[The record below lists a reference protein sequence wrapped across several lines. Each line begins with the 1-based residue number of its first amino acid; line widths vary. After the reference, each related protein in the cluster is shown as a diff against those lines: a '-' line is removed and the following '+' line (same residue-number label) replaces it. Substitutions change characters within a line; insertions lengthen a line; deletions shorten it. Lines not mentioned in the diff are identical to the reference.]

1 MSHDQC
7 PSTKGT
13 MKPDANRRDPDRVN
27 AGLAGG
33 AKYWRSVEEFA
44 DSGEYRDFLEREFPA
59 GASELDGASRRD
71 FIKVMGASFALA
83 GAATIPGCR
92 RPDHKILSYS
102 REVPEDIIPGKPLFY
117 ATSMP
122 LPGGGAEGLIVET
135 HEGRPTKIEGN
146 PLHSIN
152 RGKASVWA
160 LASILGLY
168 DPDRLKQPAYQ
179 NPARGRL
186 AASWDDFA
194 AWSKEHFATYASNG
208 GEGLVFLADKK
219 SSPTRDAV
227 RDRLLKKYPKA
238 VWSAYDAGE
247 AGGATRGST
256 LAFGKPGREIFTLS
270 KAHTIVSLDR
280 DFVEQEPGAL
290 ANAREFASTRAVTS
304 AADGMSRLY
313 MVESGFSHAGSSAD
327 HRLRVSPARIGA
339 YAIAIARAVCERIGR
354 DAASL
359 GAAVAMATFEPGPD
373 IDQKF
378 IDAVADDLVDAHNRG
393 HSAVMAGASQ
403 PAEVHAIVHG
413 LNALLGNVGSTVSYC
428 EMSAEEASS
437 SAASIA
443 AVSDMLASG
452 RATTLVCLNVNPAYD
467 APADLDFAARMA
479 KATTITLS
487 VDANET
493 ESISTWSLNGTHYLE
508 SWGDTLAADGTLAPT
523 QPMIAPLYA
532 PAHSDIELL
541 AMIAGESDTDGYEIV
556 RGVWKSAFGS
566 DFEKTW
572 RRSLHDGVA
581 PKSPKSPGAWTA
593 NAGAIADAAKS
604 LAIGPAPTKETL
616 DLAFTT
622 GRLYDGRFA
631 NYAWL
636 QELPDVG
643 TRVVWDNPALIS
655 PATARALDLEP
666 IGFSDNNPSG
676 MYTKPKYP
684 HAHLATLTVGG
695 RSMQVPVWIL
705 PGMADHTVLF
715 PLGYGRRVC
724 GLVGGSES
732 EPVGFDANRV
742 RDSKS
747 GRVVRNVKLARS
759 SGTYLIAS
767 TQNHWSMENR
777 TAIVRSVDLAAWK
790 KHGGQPP
797 EVEHDHIYADKT
809 KELSFAEK
817 LGELSHTPPNI
828 GVYANPLNESLADPK
843 PGSRY
848 SRGPQWGM
856 TIDLSSCTGCGACT
870 IACQSE
876 NNIPVVGKKETAKG
890 REMGWIRV
898 DRYFIGDDFDSP
910 ESMYHQPVACVHCE
924 NAPCETVCPVNATA
938 HGTEGTNDMAYN
950 RCIGT
955 RYCANNCPYK
965 VRRFNFFDYG
975 VAKFNGSYYGK
986 DLMPGGGPKNVNLI
1000 PPRLRE
1006 KLEEISRMKMNPDVT
1021 VRSRGVM
1028 EKCSYCIQRVNAAR
1042 VETKLQGLPG
1052 IPDGFFQT
1060 ACQQAC
1066 PSNSITFGDILDES
1080 SKVSKSRASQRSY
1093 MLLGY
1098 LNTRPR
1104 TSHMVRVSNP
1114 NPKLR
1119 TPIEDP
1125 FHHGGGHESDHGA
1138 GHDDGH
1144 ATPHTDEHGS
1154 GHDAGHEGGHA
1165 FFDAK
1170 KRRTD
1175 DGYALSLR
1183 VLGASVG
1190 VHA

>member
-7 PSTKGT
+7 PSTKGKLT
-13 MKPDANRRDPDRVN
+13 PDANRREPDRVN

-59 GASELDGASRRD
+59 GASELDAASRRD

-102 REVPEDIIPGKPLFY
+102 REVPEDVIPGKPLYY

-122 LPGGGAEGLIVET
+122 LPGGGAEGLVVET

-146 PLHSIN
+146 PLHPIN
-152 RGKASVWA
+152 RGKASVWS

-186 AASWDDFA
+186 PASWDDFA
-194 AWSKEHFATYASNG
+194 TWSKDHFATYASNG

-219 SSPTRDAV
+219 SSPTRDAM
-227 RDRLLKKYPKA
+227 RDAVLKKFPKA

-247 AGGATRGST
+247 AEGASRGSEI
-256 LAFGKPGREIFTLS
+256 AFGKPGREIFTLS
-270 KAHTIVSLDR
+270 KARVILSLDR
-280 DFVEQEPGAL
+280 DFVEQEPASL
-290 ANAREFASTRAVTS
+290 VHARELAATRAVMTS
-304 AADGMSRLY
+304 QDEMSRVY
-313 MVESGFSHAGSSAD
+313 MVESGFSHAGSNAD

-339 YAIAIARAVCERIGR
+339 YAIAIARAVCERLGSN
-354 DAASL
+354 ASTL

-378 IDAVADDLVDAHNRG
+378 INAVADDLVDGANRG
-393 HSAVMAGASQ
+393 RSAIMAGAAQS
-403 PAEVHAIVHG
+403 PAVHAIVHG
-413 LNALLGNVGSTVSYC
+413 LNALLGNVGNTVTYC
-428 EMSAEEASS
+428 QMSAEEASS
-437 SAASIA
+437 STASVA
-443 AVSDMLASG
+443 AVAEMLATG
-452 RATTLVCLNVNPAYD
+452 RATTLVMLNVNPAYD

-508 SWGDTLAADGTLAPT
+508 SWGDTIAADGTLSPV

-541 AMIAGESDTDGYEIV
+541 AMIAGHSTTDGFEIV
-556 RGVWKSAFGS
+556 RATWKGVMPG
-566 DFEKTW
+566 DFEKSW

-581 PKSPKSPGAWTA
+581 PVSPRSPAAWPA
-593 NAGAIADAAKS
+593 NMGAIAEAART
-604 LAIGPAPTKETL
+604 LAVGPAPSKDSL

-622 GRLYDGRFA
+622 GRIYDGRYA
-631 NYAWL
+631 NHAWL

-643 TRVVWDNPALIS
+643 TRVVWDNPALVS
-655 PATARALDLEP
+655 PATARALGIEP
-666 IGFSDNNPSG
+666 VGYSDKDPSRI
-676 MYTKPKYP
+676 YTKPKYP
-684 HAHLATLTVGG
+684 HAQMATLAIGG

-705 PGMADHTVLF
+705 PGMADNTVLF

-724 GLVGGSES
+724 GHVGGNES
-732 EPVGFDANRV
+732 DPVGFDANKV
-742 RDSKS
+742 RESKS
-747 GRVVRNVKLARS
+747 GRIVRNVRLTRS
-759 SGTYLIAS
+759 SGTHLIAS
-767 TQNHWSMENR
+767 TQNHWSMEGR
-777 TAIVRSVDLAAWK
+777 TAIVRSVDLPAWK
-790 KHGGQPP
+790 KFGDQPP
-797 EVEHDHIYADKT
+797 VSEPDPIYAGKV

-828 GVYANPLNESLADPK
+828 GIYANPFNESLVDPK
-843 PGSRY
+843 PGARY

-890 REMGWIRV
+890 REMTWIRV
-898 DRYFIGDDFDSP
+898 DRYFIGDDINTP
-910 ESMYHQPVACVHCE
+910 EAMYHQPVACVHCE

-965 VRRFNFFDYG
+965 VRRFNFFDYA
-975 VAKFNGSYYGK
+975 VTKFNGSYYGK

-1000 PPRLRE
+1000 PPRLRQ
-1006 KLEEISRMKMNPDVT
+1006 KLDEISRMKMNPDVT

-1028 EKCSYCIQRVNAAR
+1028 EKCSYCMQRINAAR

-1052 IPDGFFQT
+1052 IPDGFFQV

-1066 PSNSITFGDILDES
+1066 PSNAITFGDILDES
-1080 SKVSKSRASQRSY
+1080 SKVSKARQNQRSY

-1119 TPIEDP
+1119 KPVEDP
-1125 FHHGGGHESDHGA
+1125 FHHGYGDHGHEEHGGHPDAHGN
-1138 GHDDGH
+1138 
-1144 ATPHTDEHGS
+1144 
-1154 GHDAGHEGGHA
+1154 GHA
-1165 FFDAK
+1165 FFDSR
-1170 KRRTD
+1170 KRSTD

-1183 VLGASVG
+1183 VLGASAG

>member
-7 PSTKGT
+7 PSTKGK
-13 MKPDANRRDPDRVN
+13 MSPDANRRELDRVN

-33 AKYWRSVEEFA
+33 AKLWRSAEEFA
-44 DSGEYRDFLEREFPA
+44 DSGEFRDFLEREFPA

-71 FIKVMGASFALA
+71 FIKIMGASFALA

-92 RPDHKILSYS
+92 RPDHKILPYS
-102 REVPEDIIPGKPLFY
+102 REVPEDVVIGKPLFY

-122 LPGGGAEGLIVET
+122 LPGGGAEGLVVET

-152 RGKASVWA
+152 RGKASIWS

-186 AASWDDFA
+186 PASWDDFA
-194 AWSKEHFATYASNG
+194 TWSKDHFAKYAANG

-227 RDRLLKKYPKA
+227 RDAVLKKFPKA
-238 VWSAYDAGE
+238 VWSAYDGGE
-247 AGGATRGST
+247 AEGSTRGSAI
-256 LAFGKPGREIFTLS
+256 AFGKPGREIFSLS
-270 KAHTIVSLDR
+270 KAHVILSLDR
-280 DFVEQEPGAL
+280 DFVEQEPTAL
-290 ANAREFASTRAVTS
+290 VNAREFASTRAVMT
-304 AADGMSRLY
+304 ATDAMSRLY
-313 MVESGFSHAGSSAD
+313 MVESGFSHAGSNAD

-339 YAIAIARAVCERIGR
+339 YALAIARAVCERLGSS
-354 DAASL
+354 ASAL
-359 GAAVAMATFEPGPD
+359 GAAVAMASFESGPD

-378 IDAVADDLVDAHNRG
+378 IDAVADDLVEARNRG
-393 HSAVMAGASQ
+393 HSAIMAGASQ
-403 PAEVHAIVHG
+403 PAPVHAIVHA

-428 EMSAEEASS
+428 EMSEEEASS
-437 SAASIA
+437 SIASLA
-443 AVSDMLASG
+443 AVADMLASG

-479 KATTITLS
+479 KATTITLA

-493 ESISTWSLNGTHYLE
+493 EAISTWSLNGTHYLE
-508 SWGDTLAADGTLAPT
+508 SWGDTVAADGTLAPT

-541 AMIAGESDTDGYEIV
+541 AMIAGETVTDGYEIV
-556 RGVWKSAFGS
+556 RGVWKSTLGG
-566 DFEKTW
+566 DFEKAW

-581 PKSPKSPGAWTA
+581 PKSLRTPGSWTA
-593 NAGAIADAAKS
+593 DMGAIAEAAR
-604 LAIGPAPTKETL
+604 AFTVGPAPSKDNL

-622 GRLYDGRFA
+622 GRTYDGRFA
-631 NYAWL
+631 NYSWL
-636 QELPDVG
+636 QELPDIG

-666 IGFSDNNPSG
+666 VGFSDKDPSG

-684 HAHLATLTVGG
+684 HARLATLTVGS
-695 RSMQVPVWIL
+695 RAMQVAVWIL
-705 PGMADHTVLF
+705 PGMADNTVLF

-724 GLVGGSES
+724 GLVGGSEA
-732 EPVGFDANRV
+732 EPVGFDANKL
-742 RDSKS
+742 RDSKA
-747 GRVVRNVKLARS
+747 GRVVRNAKLGSA

-767 TQNHWSMENR
+767 TQNHWSMEGR
-777 TAIVRSVDLAAWK
+777 TAIVRSVDLPAWQK
-790 KHGGQPP
+790 FGDQPP
-797 EVEHDHIYADKT
+797 VVEQDHIYATKA

-828 GVYANPLNESLADPK
+828 GIYANPFNESLVDPK

-890 REMGWIRV
+890 REMAWIRV
-898 DRYFIGDDFDSP
+898 DRYFIGDDFNNP

-924 NAPCETVCPVNATA
+924 NAPCETVCPVNATV

-965 VRRFNFFDYG
+965 VRRFNFFDYA
-975 VAKFNGSYYGK
+975 VTKFNGSYYGK
-986 DLMPGGGPKNVNLI
+986 DLMPLGGPKNVNLI

-1006 KLEEISRMKMNPDVT
+1006 KLDEIARMKMNPDVT

-1028 EKCSYCIQRVNAAR
+1028 EKCSYCTQRINAAR
-1042 VETKLQGLPG
+1042 IETKLQNLPG

-1080 SKVSKSRASQRSY
+1080 SKVSKTRANQRSY

-1104 TSHMVRVSNP
+1104 TSHMVRVTNP

-1119 TPIEDP
+1119 TPVEDP
-1125 FHHGGGHESDHGA
+1125 FHHGGHGDA
-1138 GHDDGH
+1138 HGSEGHDDGH
-1144 ATPHTDEHGS
+1144 HAPAGDEHGKA
-1154 GHDAGHEGGHA
+1154 HDGGHA
-1165 FFDAK
+1165 YFDSR

>member
-7 PSTKGT
+7 PSTKGKLT
-13 MKPDANRRDPDRVN
+13 PDANRREPDRVN

-44 DSGEYRDFLEREFPA
+44 DCGEYRDFLEREFPA
-59 GASELDGASRRD
+59 GASELDAASRRD

-92 RPDHKILSYS
+92 RPDHKILAYS
-102 REVPEDIIPGKPLFY
+102 REVPEDVIPGKPLYY

-122 LPGGGAEGLIVET
+122 LPGGGAEGLVVET

-146 PLHSIN
+146 PLHPIN
-152 RGKASVWA
+152 RGKASVWS

-186 AASWDDFA
+186 PASWDDFA
-194 AWSKEHFATYASNG
+194 TWSKDHFATYASNG

-219 SSPTRDAV
+219 SSPTRDAM
-227 RDRLLKKYPKA
+227 RDAVLKKFPKA

-247 AGGATRGST
+247 AEGATRGSEI
-256 LAFGKPGREIFTLS
+256 AFGKPGREIFALS
-270 KAHTIVSLDR
+270 KARVILSLDR
-280 DFVEQEPGAL
+280 DVVEQEPASL
-290 ANAREFASTRAVTS
+290 VHARELAPTRAVMTS
-304 AADGMSRLY
+304 HDEMSRVY
-313 MVESGFSHAGSSAD
+313 MVESGFSHTGSNAD
-327 HRLRVSPARIGA
+327 HRFRVSPARIGA
-339 YAIAIARAVCERIGR
+339 YAIAIARAVCERLGSG
-354 DAASL
+354 ASSL

-378 IDAVADDLVDAHNRG
+378 IDAVADDLVDGANRG
-393 HSAVMAGASQ
+393 RSAIMAGAAQ
-403 PAEVHAIVHG
+403 PPAVHAIVHG
-413 LNALLGNVGSTVSYC
+413 LNALLGNVGNTVSYC
-428 EMSAEEASS
+428 QMSAEEASS
-437 SAASIA
+437 STASVA
-443 AVSDMLASG
+443 AVAEMLATG
-452 RATTLVCLNVNPAYD
+452 RATTLVMLNVNPAYD

-508 SWGDTLAADGTLAPT
+508 SWGDTIAADGTLSPT

-541 AMIAGESDTDGYEIV
+541 AMIAGHSTTDGFEIV
-556 RGVWKSAFGS
+556 RATWKGVMPG
-566 DFEKTW
+566 DFEKSW

-581 PKSPKSPGAWTA
+581 PVSPRSPGAWPA
-593 NAGAIADAAKS
+593 NMGAIAEAART
-604 LAIGPAPTKETL
+604 LAVGPAPSKDSL
-616 DLAFTT
+616 DIAFTT
-622 GRLYDGRFA
+622 GRIYDGRFA
-631 NYAWL
+631 NHAWL
-636 QELPDVG
+636 QELPDIG
-643 TRVVWDNPALIS
+643 TRVVWDNPALVS
-655 PATARALDLEP
+655 PATARALGVEP
-666 IGFSDNNPSG
+666 VGYSDKDPSRI
-676 MYTKPKYP
+676 YTKPKYP
-684 HAHLATLTVGG
+684 HAQMATLAVGG

-705 PGMADHTVLF
+705 PGMADNTVLF

-724 GLVGGSES
+724 GHVGGNES
-732 EPVGFDANRV
+732 DPVGFDANRV
-742 RDSKS
+742 RESKS
-747 GRVVRNVKLARS
+747 GRIVRNVRLTRS
-759 SGTYLIAS
+759 TGTHLIAS
-767 TQNHWSMENR
+767 TQNHWSMEGR
-777 TAIVRSVDLAAWK
+777 TAIVRSVDLPAWK
-790 KHGGQPP
+790 KFGDQPP
-797 EVEHDHIYADKT
+797 VSEPDPIYARKI

-828 GVYANPLNESLADPK
+828 GIYANPLNESLVDPK

-890 REMGWIRV
+890 REMTWIRV
-898 DRYFIGDDFDSP
+898 DRYFIGDDINSP
-910 ESMYHQPVACVHCE
+910 EAMYHQPVACVHCE

-965 VRRFNFFDYG
+965 VRRFNFFDYA
-975 VAKFNGSYYGK
+975 VTKFNGSYYGK

-1000 PPRLRE
+1000 PPRLRQ
-1006 KLEEISRMKMNPDVT
+1006 KLDEISRMKMNPDVT

-1028 EKCSYCIQRVNAAR
+1028 EKCSYCMQRINAAR

-1052 IPDGFFQT
+1052 IPDGFFQV

-1066 PSNSITFGDILDES
+1066 PSNAITFGDILDEA
-1080 SKVSKSRASQRSY
+1080 SKVSKTRQNQRSY

-1119 TPIEDP
+1119 KPVEDP
-1125 FHHGGGHESDHGA
+1125 FHHGHGDHGHGDH
-1138 GHDDGH
+1138 GHDHDGH
-1144 ATPHTDEHGS
+1144 ADAHGN
-1154 GHDAGHEGGHA
+1154 GHA
-1165 FFDAK
+1165 FFDSR
-1170 KRRTD
+1170 KRSTD

-1183 VLGASVG
+1183 VLGASAG